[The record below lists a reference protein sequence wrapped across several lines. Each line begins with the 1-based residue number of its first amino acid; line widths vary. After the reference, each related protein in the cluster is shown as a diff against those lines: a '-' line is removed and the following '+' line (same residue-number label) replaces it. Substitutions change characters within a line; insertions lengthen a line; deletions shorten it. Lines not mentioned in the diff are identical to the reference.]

1 MLPIFGGTFVRM
13 HPVEVLG
20 VPVMNQAWS
29 LTFALA
35 VPLFCLGL
43 LLLLSRLEDTLGDG
57 LEEATSTAEA
67 VPPATAETEKI
78 AAA

>member
-1 MLPIFGGTFVRM
+1 
-13 HPVEVLG
+13 
-20 VPVMNQAWS
+20 MNQAWS
-29 LTFALA
+29 LTFAFT

-57 LEEATSTAEA
+57 LEEAATRDAVPVTTSADTAEK
-67 VPPATAETEKI
+67 P